1 MPESDTR
8 RRLRVACTDENGRP
22 IRRALVEW
30 LERVAPAH
38 VRGAINIA
46 LVSDAR
52 MRSLNRKY
60 RRRNYATDVL
70 SFPSDGS
77 RTKGR
82 WRGSVD
88 SFLGDIVIARG
99 VAARQ
104 ARSAGHSTRTELR
117 VLALHGLL
125 HLMGYDHERD
135 RGEMKRVETR
145 LRAKAGLTEALIER
159 ANQPGQPQ
167 GRSASAARLLTNTD
181 QSVLHTRERPAPRA
195 RRRAGDGPRGPNR

>member
-82 WRGSVD
+82 WRGSDD

-135 RGEMKRVETR
+135 GGEMKRVEAR

-159 ANQPGQPQ
+159 ANRPGQPR
-167 GRSASAARLLTNTD
+167 GRSASAARLGTNTD
-181 QSVLHTRERPAPRA
+181 STCSSYARAVAASTSASRGWAPRA
-195 RRRAGDGPRGPNR
+195 

>member
-8 RRLRVACTDENGRP
+8 RLRVSCTDEHGHP
-22 IRRALVEW
+22 IRHGLVEW
-30 LERVAPAH
+30 LRRVAPAR

-60 RRRNYATDVL
+60 RRKNYATDVL
-70 SFPSDGS
+70 SFPANGS
-77 RTKGR
+77 RTKSR
-82 WRGSVD
+82 SRGSVD

-104 ARSAGHSTRTELR
+104 ARSAGHSTPTELR

-135 RGEMKRVETR
+135 RGEMKRVEAR
-145 LRAKAGLTEALIER
+145 LRAKAGLTETLIER
-159 ANQPGQPQ
+159 ADRRRHLQ
-167 GRSASAARLLTNTD
+167 GRSASVARVGTNTNRR
-181 QSVLHTRERPAPRA
+181 VLDPRERSTPRA
-195 RRRAGDGPRGPNR
+195 RRRAGDGPRGPDR